1 MSKPLP
7 IILVVLLMLS
17 LSLSVL
23 AEDGDRD
30 YEVLQVRD
38 VTPTMLKPVTTNVT
52 VESATEYFGMGVK
65 PAIIC
70 VFRVCN
76 VAFKTLWPGESPL
89 RSDILV
95 ITTNPTRAVRDTFEF
110 ITRCVSRHKYILKK
124 IPGTSSIK
132 LTPENWVFTI
142 VNEPTGEA
150 VEIKVRKEVFPENLF
165 ELRASVKSKIKA
177 GETPSEEE
185 MKAFKKATA
194 EFTKRLKT
202 WSDEELFEVRTF
214 SYTPEPLDLESMIS
228 YYLPEALSEWRRLK
242 GVEEEYNTLKTDYEQ
257 LQTSYQQLLSEVEDL
272 RTQLSQAQ
280 TVQWILGTLTAIFVI
295 ATIYL
300 GLARK
305 RS

>member
-7 IILVVLLMLS
+7 IISVVLLMLS
-17 LSLSVL
+17 LSLPVL

-30 YEVLQVRD
+30 YEVLQIRD
-38 VTPTMLKPVTTNVT
+38 VTLTMLKPATTNVT
-52 VESATEYFGMGVK
+52 IESAAEYYGMGIK

-76 VAFKTLWPGESPL
+76 VAFKTLWPEEPPL

-95 ITTNPTRAVRDTFEF
+95 ITTNPTRGVRDTFEF
-110 ITRCVSRHKYILKK
+110 ITRCVSRHKYILKQ

-150 VEIKVRKEVFPENLF
+150 VEIKVREEVFPENLF
-165 ELRASVKSKIKA
+165 ELRASVKSKIKE
-177 GETPSEEE
+177 GGTPSKEE
-185 MKAFKKATA
+185 MKAYNKAMA
-194 EFTKRLKT
+194 EFAKRLKT

-214 SYTPEPLDLESMIS
+214 SYTPEPLDLEFMIS

-242 GVEEEYNTLKTDYEQ
+242 GVEEEYNKLRTNYEQ
-257 LQTSYQQLLSEVEDL
+257 LQTSYQQLSSEAENL
-272 RTQLSQAQ
+272 RAQLSQAQ
-280 TVQWILGTLTAIFVI
+280 TVQWILGALTAIFVI

>member
-7 IILVVLLMLS
+7 IISVVLLMLS
-17 LSLSVL
+17 LSLPAL
-23 AEDGDRD
+23 AEGSDRD
-30 YEVLQVRD
+30 YEVLQIRD
-38 VTPTMLKPVTTNVT
+38 VTPTMLKPATTNVT
-52 VESATEYFGMGVK
+52 IESAAEYYGMGIK

-76 VAFKTLWPGESPL
+76 VAFETLWPEEPPL

-95 ITTNPTRAVRDTFEF
+95 ITTNPTRGVIDTLEF
-110 ITRCVSRHKYILKK
+110 ITRCVSRHKFILKK

-132 LTPENWVFTI
+132 LTSENWVFII

-165 ELRASVKSKIKA
+165 ELRASVKGKIKE

-185 MKAFKKATA
+185 MKAYKKATA

-257 LQTSYQQLLSEVEDL
+257 LQISYQQLSSEVEDL
-272 RTQLSQAQ
+272 RAQLSQAQ
-280 TVQWILGTLTAIFVI
+280 TVQWILGALTAIFVI